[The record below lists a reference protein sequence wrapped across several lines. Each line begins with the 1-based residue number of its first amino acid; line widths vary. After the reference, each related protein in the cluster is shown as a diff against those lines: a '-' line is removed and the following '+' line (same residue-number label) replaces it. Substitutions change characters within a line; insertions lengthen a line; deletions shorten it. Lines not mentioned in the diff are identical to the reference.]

1 MAIDAAEMRDDL
13 RGRLQSSLGT
23 AYTLEREL
31 GGGGMARVFVA
42 REEALGRDV
51 VVKVLAPELAQGL
64 SVERFAREIHLAAA
78 LQAPHIVPLLAA
90 GVTGEGLPYYTMPYV
105 RGETLRARLARGPVP
120 PGEAMGILRDV
131 AHALAYAHR
140 QGVVHRD
147 IKPEN
152 VLLHEGT
159 AVVTDFG
166 IAKAVGASRTRAPER
181 TAATLTRTGTSLGT
195 PAYMAPEQAVGDE
208 VDARADLYAWGVL
221 AFEVL
226 AGAHPFAGRTSA
238 AQLVHAHIT
247 EAPPALALRAPAV
260 APPLAATV
268 MRCLAKDPAARFA
281 SADELLRS
289 LDDGAAP
296 SSGPRGRRVA
306 SRRALLLAG
315 GLALSAAIGALWW
328 KRAPHPAV
336 DEQRIAVLPFRVATA
351 DPSLRYLREGML
363 DLVAAKLS
371 GDQRAVDQR
380 AVLARWRAAGGSE
393 TVDPDPARA
402 RAFVEQLGA
411 GRLLQGEVIAV
422 GGSEAV
428 TLSAELLAVPG
439 GRRRASARA
448 TGAPQAIAALVDS
461 VVNALLALDAGDDAQ
476 RANSL
481 AAIPYPALE
490 VYLRGQRAYRHGD
503 YGAASESFEHALR
516 TDSSFV
522 LAGLM
527 LGRTAGWV
535 LDRRTSRIA
544 ERVVR
549 QYRDRL
555 GRNDRV
561 LADASYPDSVHT
573 SCAERL
579 AAYRRATELA
589 PDLPEAWYSLGDQTF
604 HCGGAVYGD
613 VGAMRRA
620 RDAFGRAL
628 ALDPGFSPAR
638 EHAGDL
644 LVVSN
649 DTAGARRADEAAAR
663 DSTNL
668 FAGAR
673 AFFAARS
680 DAERRAVLDRL
691 ALEGAAALLIAQPR
705 LSHHPGHRA
714 GDAVGGHGGAPPRAV
729 DRRRAG
735 RGGARGCVLRV
746 RGADD
751 PRPSAGRGACRAP
764 GRGRQRPARRAALG
778 RGRAARGAGVRDDG
792 SGGRRGRSGGQHGA
806 PAVAARSVRR
816 HPLAIGERR
825 HHARGRRGGGAAAP
839 RPRREG
845 GPRRARPRAPR
856 ARRAARGRDAG
867 PRRRGAA
874 RIARLDARARARRPP
889 SRQGGDAGGRPPLR
903 ARGQFGARGAGV
915 SPLATGPVGL
925 RPHGRLLHDERA
937 RAGTARGATRAPR
950 GRIAVLSP
958 LPRPPRARRTDGTRG
973 RRRGAGGSRSTRA
986 PDGVRSRRWR
996 SPASRRHER
1005 LVLPCYARP
1014 SAGVRARGAR

>member
-1 MAIDAAEMRDDL
+1 MRDDL

-51 VVKVLAPELAQGL
+51 VVKVLAPELAEGL

-691 ALEGAAALLIAQPR
+691 AVEGPRPFSSLSLVYRIILGTGREMRWVDTVERRLARSTAGAPDAGALGGAYFEYEALMIRGRPQAAARAAPQVADANALLDALLWDGDAQRAAQAFATTAPVVDAGVPADSTARRRWLHAAFDVTLWRLANGDTTRVGAAVAGLQR
-705 LSHHPGHRA
+705 L
-714 GDAVGGHGGAPPRAV
+714 V
-729 DRRRAG
+729 
-735 RGGARGCVLRV
+735 
-746 RGADD
+746 
-751 PRPSAGRGACRAP
+751 
-764 GRGRQRPARRAALG
+764 
-778 RGRAARGAGVRDDG
+778 
-792 SGGRRGRSGGQHGA
+792 
-806 PAVAARSVRR
+806 
-816 HPLAIGERR
+816 
-825 HHARGRRGGGAAAP
+825 
-839 RPRREG
+839 
-845 GPRRARPRAPR
+845 
-856 ARRAARGRDAG
+856 
-867 PRRRGAA
+867 
-874 RIARLDARARARRPP
+874 LDARADRGERDRVLLVLAAQRAAVTQAP
-889 SRQGGDAGGRPPLR
+889 DAA
-903 ARGQFGARGAGV
+903 AR
-915 SPLATGPVGL
+915 LASLDSMLALGPDGL
-925 RPHGRLLHDERA
+925 RPGRVGTLVAARLFERAGNLARAERALARWPPVPWDFALTAALFTTSVRERGRLA
-937 RAGTARGATRAPR
+937 
-950 GRIAVLSP
+950 
-958 LPRPPRARRTDGTRG
+958 
-973 RRRGAGGSRSTRA
+973 
-986 PDGVRSRRWR
+986 
-996 SPASRRHER
+996 ER
-1005 LVLPCYARP
+1005 LGRP
-1014 SAGVRARGAR
+1014 VDALRFYRHYLGLREHAEPAVRAADAEVRAAVARLRRVRKAGSG